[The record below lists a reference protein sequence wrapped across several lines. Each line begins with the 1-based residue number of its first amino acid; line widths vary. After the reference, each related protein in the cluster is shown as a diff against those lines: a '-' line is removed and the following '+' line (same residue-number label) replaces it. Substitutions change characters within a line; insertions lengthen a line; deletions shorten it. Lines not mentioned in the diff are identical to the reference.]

1 MKKEKSERRGRKAKP
16 TIISKIMKHSKG
28 GESPYYY
35 IYYFTIHQDVVINN
49 KWELD
54 IVDLAVFYAIE
65 KFIHY
70 GTPKKLEDPNTGIW
84 YWIEEGKILHDMP
97 LLPLASKSA
106 VYKRIS
112 NLVKYDLI
120 ERNPNNSANRQKH
133 LRLGKNAKLLFYKE
147 YKDSKNEIFNN

>member
-1 MKKEKSERRGRKAKP
+1 MKKEQSEKRGRKAKP
-16 TIISKIMKHSKG
+16 SIISKIMKYSDKG
-28 GESPYYY
+28 KKKYHY
-35 IYYFTIHQDVVINN
+35 IYWFTIHQDVVIDN

-70 GTPKKLEDPNTGIW
+70 GSPIKMEDSETGIW
-84 YWIEEGKILHDMP
+84 YWVEEGKILHDMP

-133 LRLGKNAKLLFYKE
+133 LRLGGNAKLLFYKE
-147 YKDSKNEIFNN
+147 YKDSNNEIFNN